1 MNDKDDKSKNKNENG
16 PDHDFSITRF
26 DKPETDI
33 SIAMQYDIGS
43 TKIIITK
50 DGRYF
55 AIPPEISKDAENIFK
70 KLMNNIFESLP
81 PQVETNEK
89 IEVVSRHLENEAVQ
103 TNDIDVW
110 QKEKAIIEYYLTR
123 DLVGYGIIDVLMN
136 DPYIEDIIC
145 SREGR
150 SIGIIHKKFSEYVML
165 QTNIQFATSQQLDD
179 FIMIVSRR
187 LKKPPTT
194 SSPIVYSSTSSN
206 DRITI
211 IWKDKVSPL
220 GSSFAIRKFPTEPYT
235 ITHLIESGVISV
247 DIAAYL
253 WMLIDATPFLLVI
266 GETGSG
272 KTTAI
277 NALMCLSNPRM
288 HIIVLED
295 TRELMIPHYWV
306 EYNTTFEDQHAR
318 QKNNHDITYMD
329 LIRSALRRKPHFMIV
344 GEVRGEETREMFQG
358 ATTGHG
364 TLSSFHASGA
374 PEALARLKSDP
385 INITDNQLMNLWGIL
400 HLSKIRT
407 IKGKNARRMMSYS
420 EIYIDENNENSD
432 GGKNSSSSSSN
443 VRVQEVFGYDS
454 KHDSFTPEKLEDVIS
469 LSKNKNRMIR
479 RLGIENIATEFL
491 KRKAL
496 LNKCVK
502 QKAYTIK
509 EVQKIISKCYSGSA
523 LTNDIGSHSNDNGN
537 DKNENNNNIYS

>member
-1 MNDKDDKSKNKNENG
+1 MTTGNN
-16 PDHDFSITRF
+16 FSIIRF

-33 SIAMQYDIGS
+33 DVVLEYEVGS

-55 AIPPEISKDAENIFK
+55 AIPPEISKKAEAIFK
-70 KLMNNIFESLP
+70 KLMENIFESLP
-81 PQVETNEK
+81 PQADNSEK
-89 IEVVSRHLENEAVQ
+89 IEIVSRHLEDEARQ
-103 TNDIDVW
+103 TADIEVW
-110 QKEKAIIEYYLTR
+110 QKEKNTIEYYLTR
-123 DLVGYGIIDVLMN
+123 DLIGFQIIDVLMN

-145 SREGR
+145 TSKGKA
-150 SIGIIHKKFSEYVML
+150 IGIIHKKLSDHVML
-165 QTNIQFATSQQLDD
+165 KTNIVFATSQQLDD

-194 SSPIVYSSTSSN
+194 SSPMVYSSTSTH

-220 GSSFAIRKFPTEPYT
+220 GSSFAIRKFPAEPYT
-235 ITHLIESGVISV
+235 ITHLIESGVISLDV
-247 DIAAYL
+247 AAYL
-253 WMLIDATPFLLVI
+253 WMLIDATPFLLII
-266 GETGSG
+266 GETGAG

-288 HIIVLED
+288 HVIVLED

-344 GEVRGEETREMFQG
+344 GEVRGEEAREMFQG

-364 TLSSFHASGA
+364 TLSSFHASG
-374 PEALARLKSDP
+374 PSEAIARLRADP
-385 INITDNQLMNLWGIL
+385 INVTDNQMMNLWGIL
-400 HLSKIRT
+400 HLSKIKT
-407 IKGKNARRMMSYS
+407 FHGNNARRMMSYS
-420 EIYIDENNENSD
+420 EIFIEDERLQIQKVFDYNSVD
-432 GGKNSSSSSSN
+432 
-443 VRVQEVFGYDS
+443 DT
-454 KHDSFTPEKLEDVIS
+454 FTPSKFEDIIN
-469 LSKNKNRMIR
+469 LSRNKNRIIR
-479 RLGIENIATEFL
+479 RLGIQNIATEFL
-491 KRKAL
+491 KRRAL
-496 LNKCVK
+496 LKECIE

-509 EVQKIISKCYSGSA
+509 QVQKIISKGYFVSSPEDYC
-523 LTNDIGSHSNDNGN
+523 
-537 DKNENNNNIYS
+537 